1 MNSECPQ
8 TCHDTQFLIPR
19 VPEKFFFNR
28 WGTGV
33 RYFGSFAGCAKALK
47 KKNILLEEIRV
58 GEGGFFTPIFT
69 PSEVMSPALTKQNGR
84 FHTKPTQTNSC
95 STYSF
100 IYLFKNK
107 KAPREL
113 QRRAPLCLALPRCL
127 LGTPSAC
134 HLCMG
139 FSEDSGSR
147 VNFTNWSPSLCFL
160 DSLGCLFF
168 SHPKLLIGMNLICF
182 PPSYTFQN
190 GSFGPNV

>member
-69 PSEVMSPALTKQNGR
+69 PSEVMSPALTKQNG
-84 FHTKPTQTNSC
+84 TKGAAEKGP
-95 STYSF
+95 
-100 IYLFKNK
+100 
-107 KAPREL
+107 P
-113 QRRAPLCLALPRCL
+113 L
-127 LGTPSAC
+127 LGFTPLSTWDSFS
-134 HLCMG
+134 MPSMYG
-139 FSEDSGSR
+139 FFR
-147 VNFTNWSPSLCFL
+147 RFWL
-160 DSLGCLFF
+160 
-168 SHPKLLIGMNLICF
+168 
-182 PPSYTFQN
+182 
-190 GSFGPNV
+190 

>member
-100 IYLFKNK
+100 ISSRIRRHQGSCREGPPSAWLYPVVYLGL
-107 KAPREL
+107 L
-113 QRRAPLCLALPRCL
+113 QHAIYVWVFQKILALELILPTGL
-127 LGTPSAC
+127 QAC
-134 HLCMG
+134 A
-139 FSEDSGSR
+139 S
-147 VNFTNWSPSLCFL
+147 
-160 DSLGCLFF
+160 
-168 SHPKLLIGMNLICF
+168 
-182 PPSYTFQN
+182 
-190 GSFGPNV
+190 